1 MPEPLLQVRQLSVR
15 YPSSTALALDT
26 VSFDLEPCETV
37 GLLGESG
44 AGKTTLARALIRL
57 LPAGCS
63 ILSGSIRL
71 GETEILQAKERQLQ
85 SIRGAQIS
93 VIFQEPELVL
103 NPVMHVGEQIEEV
116 LRAHSRCEK
125 RRRKQQVQAM
135 LAEVGLADPH
145 MYSAYP
151 HELSGGQRQRIAIAQ
166 ALIAKPSL
174 LIADEPTSA
183 LDTVTQ
189 AEVLQLLRTL
199 KERLRLTLLFIT
211 HNPALLLRNAH
222 NGHGLNAPHKGYM
235 RSSLSGGAESVPCV
249 LSGFAERVIV
259 MHAGRIVESGTLGQI
274 WRTPR
279 HPYTEAL
286 VKATSSF
293 RTHG

>member
-1 MPEPLLQVRQLSVR
+1 MPEPLLRVRQLSVR
-15 YPSSTALALDT
+15 YASSPGLALDT
-26 VSFDLEPCETV
+26 VSFDLEACETV

-63 ILSGSIRL
+63 ITSGSIRL
-71 GETEILQAKERQLQ
+71 RETEILQAKERQLQ
-85 SIRGAQIS
+85 SIRGAQMS

-103 NPVMHVGEQIEEV
+103 NPVMRVGEQIEEV
-116 LRAHSRCEK
+116 LRAHSQWDK
-125 RRRKQQVQAM
+125 RRRRQEVQWM
-135 LAEVGLADPH
+135 LAEVGFSDPH
-145 MYSAYP
+145 IYSAYP
-151 HELSGGQRQRIAIAQ
+151 HELSGGQRQRIATAQ

-189 AEVLQLLRTL
+189 AEVLQLLKTL

-211 HNPALLLRNAH
+211 HNPALLT
-222 NGHGLNAPHKGYM
+222 
-235 RSSLSGGAESVPCV
+235 
-249 LSGFAERVIV
+249 GFAERVIM
-259 MHAGRIVESGTLGQI
+259 MHSGQIVESGSLGQI
-274 WRTPR
+274 WYKPT
-279 HPYTEAL
+279 HPYTAAL

-293 RTHG
+293 RPHA

>member
-15 YPSSTALALDT
+15 YPSSKALALDN
-26 VSFDLEPCETV
+26 VSFDLETGETV

-57 LPAGCS
+57 LPAGS

-71 GETEILQAKERQLQ
+71 RETEILQAKESQLQ
-85 SIRGAQIS
+85 SVRGARMS

-103 NPVMHVGEQIEEV
+103 NPVMRVGEQIEEV
-116 LRAHSRCEK
+116 LRAHSQWDK
-125 RRRKQQVQAM
+125 RRRRQEVQCM
-135 LAEVGLADPH
+135 LAEVGLSDPH
-145 MYSAYP
+145 IYSAYP

-183 LDTVTQ
+183 LDTVAQ
-189 AEVLQLLRTL
+189 AEVLQLLKAL
-199 KERLRLTLLFIT
+199 KERLRLILLFIT
-211 HNPALLLRNAH
+211 HNPALLLRSAH
-222 NGHGLNAPHKGYM
+222 NGHGLNAPPKDYM
-235 RSSLSGGAESVPCV
+235 RSSVSGGAESVPCA

-259 MHAGRIVESGTLGQI
+259 MHAGRIVESGSLEHI
-274 WRTPR
+274 WCKPS
-279 HPYTEAL
+279 HPYTKAL

-293 RTHG
+293 RTHAF